1 MVASLWPPGGPWA
14 DFGTLGSIT
23 KDTLRSRPGFL
34 QIFGGFWCPWVSF
47 GMLGASTLPSWGT
60 LGRSWDDPGTLGST
74 KKDTVRSRLGFYRF
88 FVDLGDPFRE
98 IFGYIWTEKHD
109 FCHIYFQVAFS
120 DDFWV

>member
-1 MVASLWPPGGPWA
+1 VASLWRPGGPWA

-23 KDTLRSRPGFL
+23 KETLRSRPGFL
-34 QIFGGFWCPWVSF
+34 RSFIGCWCPWVSF

-88 FVDLGDPFRE
+88 LVDFRE
-98 IFGYIWTEKHD
+98 PIYED
-109 FCHIYFQVAFS
+109 FLVHL
-120 DDFWV
+120 DRKT